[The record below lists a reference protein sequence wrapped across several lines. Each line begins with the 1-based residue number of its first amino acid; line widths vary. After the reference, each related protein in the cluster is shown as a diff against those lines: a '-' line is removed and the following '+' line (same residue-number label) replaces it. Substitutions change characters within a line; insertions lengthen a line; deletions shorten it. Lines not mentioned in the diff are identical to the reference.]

1 MDVNRYLPYL
11 KVLYAQFLYALHT
24 LPEAVRFFRQH
35 RLWEGFWRY
44 GWVTKILMVAGILAS
59 LQLLDGLLEVFGNID
74 TSNAMSIVSTA
85 SVNLG
90 DFAKNQFQF
99 FTDEG
104 ARYVILVLLEI
115 LVFHVCHRTVDILMT
130 DRAHKPTLHD
140 FIKAQVRMMVVA
152 IVYLVIESL
161 VSIPISIFFK
171 IASPLAVF
179 EEPVLLI
186 VHCTFLGM
194 MVMDNYNEIFGLKI
208 KESLRESRQFL
219 GIALA
224 LGLVLRLFFLLPGI
238 GPVIGTILTGV
249 AASIILHENSTLH
262 LRRRQDMAGVW
273 EEELV

>member
-11 KVLYAQFLYALHT
+11 KVLYAQFLYAFHT

-44 GWVTKILMVAGILAS
+44 GWVTKILMVVGILAS
-59 LQLLDGLLEVFGNID
+59 LQLLGGLMKVFGNID

-85 SVNLG
+85 SVNFG

-171 IASPLAVF
+171 IVSPLAIF

-208 KESLRESRQFL
+208 KESLHESRQFL

-224 LGLVLRLFFLLPGI
+224 LGLVLRLFFLIPGI

-262 LRRRQDMAGVW
+262 LRGRQDMAGVW

>member
-1 MDVNRYLPYL
+1 MDVNRYVPYV

-35 RLWEGFWRY
+35 RLWEGFLRY
-44 GWVTKILMVAGILAS
+44 GWVAKILMVVGVLAS
-59 LQLLDGLLEVFGNID
+59 LQVLGGLLKVFGNID

-85 SVNLG
+85 SVNFG
-90 DFAKNQFQF
+90 DFAKNQLQF
-99 FTDEG
+99 FTDGG

-130 DRAHKPTLHD
+130 DRVHKPTLHD
-140 FIKAQVRMMVVA
+140 FIKAQVRMFVVA

-161 VSIPISIFFK
+161 VSIPITIFFK
-171 IASPLAVF
+171 IVSPLAMF
-179 EEPVLLI
+179 KDAVLLV
-186 VHCTFLGM
+186 VHCVFLGM

-208 KESLRESRQFL
+208 KESLRESRQYL

-224 LGLVLRLFFLLPGI
+224 LGLVLRLFFLIPGI
-238 GPVIGTILTGV
+238 GPVIGTLLTGV
-249 AASIILHENSTLH
+249 AASMILHENSTLH
-262 LRRRQDMAGVW
+262 LRGREDMAGVW